1 MSITVLNYMDQ
12 ALVDRIHSQAAKRAE
27 TAKQTTSDD
36 FATVL
41 ADSTKAIE
49 NNQNT
54 ISTNTAVSD
63 TSTVSTGQTA
73 ASSASSYTSN
83 ELDSIFEDAANTYG
97 VSSIILKSIA
107 KAESGFNPSA
117 VSSAGAVGIMQLMP
131 STAAALGVSNS
142 YDARENIMGGA
153 KYISQLLSN
162 YQGNISLALA
172 AYNAGSANVDKYGGI
187 PPFTETQNYV
197 KKVLSYMEEFGSAVS
212 NTVSSVSD
220 QLSSIFSLTGT
231 ARDEANQMLADFFSS
246 KNISKDALDIL
257 TAILKLKNMISG
269 QTTSTDVSSALQNT
283 DTTSSAAVSSS
294 VTPSDRTAVLT
305 SINSDSETI
314 EDITK
319 GIPVRVI
326 PSAETDTDEDTDT
339 ETNTDIDAAVSTDT
353 NDDVSTDTDSESY
366 TSCCL
371 RIARRQFLCRSYGSQ
386 NFCLIRNCF
395 ILSYI
400 VMIILQSVPLSSD

>member
-1 MSITVLNYMDQ
+1 MSITVLNYMDH
-12 ALVDRIHSQAAKRAE
+12 ALVSRINEQAAKRAE
-27 TAKQTTSDD
+27 AAKQSNTDD
-36 FATVL
+36 FAAAL
-41 ADSTKAIE
+41 ADSTKALE
-49 NNQNT
+49 NSQNT
-54 ISTNTAVSD
+54 SQTGTTGADISGISAA
-63 TSTVSTGQTA
+63 QTT
-73 ASSASSYTSN
+73 ASSANSYTSG
-83 ELDSIFEDAANTYG
+83 ELDSIFEEAANSYG

-117 VSSAGAVGIMQLMP
+117 VSNAGAVGIMQLMP

-220 QLSSIFSLTGT
+220 QLSSIFNLTGS

-257 TAILKLKNMISG
+257 TAILKLKNMISS
-269 QTTSTDVSSALQNT
+269 QSSTATASMAQNT
-283 DTTSSAAVSSS
+283 DTSSYPAENTSDDS
-294 VTPSDRTAVLT
+294 SDRIAAAFSKNSEAV
-305 SINSDSETI
+305 

-319 GIPVRVI
+319 DFSVDVI
-326 PSAETDTDEDTDT
+326 PFTEPDTDIADSADTD
-339 ETNTDIDAAVSTDT
+339 AADT
-353 NDDVSTDTDSESY
+353 SVDTDS
-366 TSCCL
+366 
-371 RIARRQFLCRSYGSQ
+371 
-386 NFCLIRNCF
+386 
-395 ILSYI
+395 
-400 VMIILQSVPLSSD
+400 QS

>member
-1 MSITVLNYMDQ
+1 MSITVLNYMDHT
-12 ALVDRIHSQAAKRAE
+12 LVSRINEQAAKRAE
-27 TAKQTTSDD
+27 AAKQSNTDD
-36 FATVL
+36 FAAAL
-41 ADSTKAIE
+41 ADSTKALE
-49 NNQNT
+49 NSQNT
-54 ISTNTAVSD
+54 SQTGTTGAD
-63 TSTVSTGQTA
+63 TSGISAAQTT
-73 ASSASSYTSN
+73 ASSANSYTSG
-83 ELDSIFEDAANTYG
+83 ELDSIFEEAANSYG

-117 VSSAGAVGIMQLMP
+117 VSNAGAVGIKLMP

-220 QLSSIFSLTGT
+220 QLSSIFNLTGS

-257 TAILKLKNMISG
+257 TTILKLKNMISG

-283 DTTSSAAVSSS
+283 DTTSSAVGSTSE
-294 VTPSDRTAVLT
+294 TPSDRTAVLT

-319 GIPVRVI
+319 DIPVRVI

-353 NDDVSTDTDSESY
+353 NDDVSTDTDSES
-366 TSCCL
+366 
-371 RIARRQFLCRSYGSQ
+371 
-386 NFCLIRNCF
+386 
-395 ILSYI
+395 
-400 VMIILQSVPLSSD
+400 

>member
-1 MSITVLNYMDQ
+1 MSITVLNYMDH
-12 ALVDRIHSQAAKRAE
+12 ALVSRINEQAAKRAE
-27 TAKQTTSDD
+27 AAKQSNTDD
-36 FATVL
+36 FAAAL
-41 ADSTKAIE
+41 ADSTKALE
-49 NNQNT
+49 NSQNT
-54 ISTNTAVSD
+54 SQTGTTGAD
-63 TSTVSTGQTA
+63 TSGISAAQTT
-73 ASSASSYTSN
+73 ASSANSYTSG
-83 ELDSIFEDAANTYG
+83 ELDSIFEEAANSYG

-117 VSSAGAVGIMQLMP
+117 VSNAGAVGIMQLMP

-197 KKVLSYMEEFGSAVS
+197 KKVLSYMEEFGAAVS

-220 QLSSIFSLTGT
+220 QLSSIFNLTGS

-257 TAILKLKNMISG
+257 TAILKLKNMISS
-269 QTTSTDVSSALQNT
+269 QSSTATASMAQNT
-283 DTTSSAAVSSS
+283 DTSSYPAENTSDDS
-294 VTPSDRTAVLT
+294 SDRIAVAF
-305 SINSDSETI
+305 SKNSEAV

-319 GIPVRVI
+319 DFSVDVI
-326 PSAETDTDEDTDT
+326 PFTEPDTDIADSADTD
-339 ETNTDIDAAVSTDT
+339 AADT
-353 NDDVSTDTDSESY
+353 SVDTDS
-366 TSCCL
+366 
-371 RIARRQFLCRSYGSQ
+371 
-386 NFCLIRNCF
+386 
-395 ILSYI
+395 
-400 VMIILQSVPLSSD
+400 QS

>member
-1 MSITVLNYMDQ
+1 MSITVLNYMDH
-12 ALVDRIHSQAAKRAE
+12 ALVSRINEQAAKRAE
-27 TAKQTTSDD
+27 AAKQSNTDD
-36 FATVL
+36 FAAAL
-41 ADSTKAIE
+41 ADSTKALE
-49 NNQNT
+49 NSQNT
-54 ISTNTAVSD
+54 SQTGTTGAD
-63 TSTVSTGQTA
+63 TSGISAAQTT
-73 ASSASSYTSN
+73 ASSANSYTSG
-83 ELDSIFEDAANTYG
+83 ELDSIFEEAANSYG

-117 VSSAGAVGIMQLMP
+117 VSNAGAVGIMQLMP

-220 QLSSIFSLTGT
+220 QLSSIFNLTGS
-231 ARDEANQMLADFFSS
+231 ARDEANQMPADFFS
-246 KNISKDALDIL
+246 LDIL
-257 TAILKLKNMISG
+257 TTILKLKNMISG

-283 DTTSSAAVSSS
+283 DTTSSAVGSTSE
-294 VTPSDRTAVLT
+294 TPSDRTAVLT

-319 GIPVRVI
+319 DIPVRVI

-353 NDDVSTDTDSESY
+353 NDDVSTDTDSES
-366 TSCCL
+366 
-371 RIARRQFLCRSYGSQ
+371 
-386 NFCLIRNCF
+386 
-395 ILSYI
+395 
-400 VMIILQSVPLSSD
+400 

>member
-73 ASSASSYTSN
+73 ASSASSYTSS

-257 TAILKLKNMISG
+257 TAILKIKNMISG

-283 DTTSSAAVSSS
+283 DTTTSAVGSTSE
-294 VTPSDRTAVLT
+294 TPSDRTAVLT

-319 GIPVRVI
+319 DIPVRVI

-339 ETNTDIDAAVSTDT
+339 KTNTDIDAAVSTDT
-353 NDDVSTDTDSESY
+353 NDDVSTDTDSES
-366 TSCCL
+366 
-371 RIARRQFLCRSYGSQ
+371 
-386 NFCLIRNCF
+386 
-395 ILSYI
+395 
-400 VMIILQSVPLSSD
+400 

>member
-131 STAAALGVSNS
+131 ATAASLGVTDS
-142 YDARENIMGGA
+142 YDAYQNIMGGA
-153 KYISQLLSN
+153 NLISQLLARYN
-162 YQGNISLALA
+162 GNISLALA

-283 DTTSSAAVSSS
+283 DTTSSAVGSTSE
-294 VTPSDRTAVLT
+294 TPSDRTAVLT

-319 GIPVRVI
+319 DIPVRVI

-353 NDDVSTDTDSESY
+353 NDDVSTDTDSES
-366 TSCCL
+366 
-371 RIARRQFLCRSYGSQ
+371 
-386 NFCLIRNCF
+386 
-395 ILSYI
+395 
-400 VMIILQSVPLSSD
+400 

>member
-1 MSITVLNYMDQ
+1 MSITVLNYMDHT
-12 ALVDRIHSQAAKRAE
+12 LVSRINEQAAKRAE
-27 TAKQTTSDD
+27 AAKQSNTDD
-36 FATVL
+36 FAAAL
-41 ADSTKAIE
+41 ADSTKALE
-49 NNQNT
+49 NSQNT
-54 ISTNTAVSD
+54 SQTGTTGAD
-63 TSTVSTGQTA
+63 TSGISAAQTT
-73 ASSASSYTSN
+73 ASSANFYTSG
-83 ELDSIFEDAANTYG
+83 ELDSIFEEAANSYG

-117 VSSAGAVGIMQLMP
+117 VSNAGAVGIMQLMP

-220 QLSSIFSLTGT
+220 QLSSIFNLTGS

-257 TAILKLKNMISG
+257 TAILKLKNMISS
-269 QTTSTDVSSALQNT
+269 QSSTATASMAQNT
-283 DTTSSAAVSSS
+283 DTSSYPAENTSDDS
-294 VTPSDRTAVLT
+294 SDRIAVAF
-305 SINSDSETI
+305 SKNSEAV

-319 GIPVRVI
+319 DFSVDVI
-326 PSAETDTDEDTDT
+326 PFTEPDTDIADSADTD
-339 ETNTDIDAAVSTDT
+339 AADT
-353 NDDVSTDTDSESY
+353 SVDTDS
-366 TSCCL
+366 
-371 RIARRQFLCRSYGSQ
+371 
-386 NFCLIRNCF
+386 
-395 ILSYI
+395 
-400 VMIILQSVPLSSD
+400 QS

>member
-212 NTVSSVSD
+212 NTVSSVLD
-220 QLSSIFSLTGT
+220 QLSSIFNLTGS

-257 TAILKLKNMISG
+257 TAILKLKNMISS
-269 QTTSTDVSSALQNT
+269 QSSTATASMAQNT
-283 DTTSSAAVSSS
+283 DTSSYPAENTSDDS
-294 VTPSDRTAVLT
+294 SDRIAVAF
-305 SINSDSETI
+305 SKNSEAV

-319 GIPVRVI
+319 DFSVDVI
-326 PSAETDTDEDTDT
+326 PFTEPDTDIADSADTD
-339 ETNTDIDAAVSTDT
+339 AADT
-353 NDDVSTDTDSESY
+353 SVDTDS
-366 TSCCL
+366 
-371 RIARRQFLCRSYGSQ
+371 
-386 NFCLIRNCF
+386 
-395 ILSYI
+395 
-400 VMIILQSVPLSSD
+400 QS

>member
-27 TAKQTTSDD
+27 AAKQTTSDD

-73 ASSASSYTSN
+73 ASSASSYTSS

-220 QLSSIFSLTGT
+220 QLSSIFNLTGS

-257 TAILKLKNMISG
+257 TAILKLKI
-269 QTTSTDVSSALQNT
+269 
-283 DTTSSAAVSSS
+283 
-294 VTPSDRTAVLT
+294 
-305 SINSDSETI
+305 
-314 EDITK
+314 
-319 GIPVRVI
+319 
-326 PSAETDTDEDTDT
+326 
-339 ETNTDIDAAVSTDT
+339 
-353 NDDVSTDTDSESY
+353 
-366 TSCCL
+366 
-371 RIARRQFLCRSYGSQ
+371 
-386 NFCLIRNCF
+386 
-395 ILSYI
+395 
-400 VMIILQSVPLSSD
+400 

>member
-12 ALVDRIHSQAAKRAE
+12 ALVDRIHSQAAKRSE

-63 TSTVSTGQTA
+63 TSPVSTGQTA

-83 ELDSIFEDAANTYG
+83 ELDSIFEEAANSYG

-117 VSSAGAVGIMQLMP
+117 VSYAGAVGIMQLMP

-220 QLSSIFSLTGT
+220 QLSSIFNLTGS

-246 KNISKDALDIL
+246 KNISKDIL

-283 DTTSSAAVSSS
+283 DTTSSAVGSTSE
-294 VTPSDRTAVLT
+294 TPSDRTAVLT

-319 GIPVRVI
+319 DIPVRVI

-353 NDDVSTDTDSESY
+353 NDDVSTDTDSES
-366 TSCCL
+366 
-371 RIARRQFLCRSYGSQ
+371 
-386 NFCLIRNCF
+386 
-395 ILSYI
+395 
-400 VMIILQSVPLSSD
+400 

>member
-12 ALVDRIHSQAAKRAE
+12 ALVSRINEQAAKRAE
-27 TAKQTTSDD
+27 TAKQNNSDD

-41 ADSTKAIE
+41 ADSTKALD
-49 NNQNT
+49 NSQNT
-54 ISTNTAVSD
+54 TSGTTGSDAADVSPALE
-63 TSTVSTGQTA
+63 SS
-73 ASSASSYTSN
+73 SSADSYTSD
-83 ELDSIFEDAANTYG
+83 ELDSIFEEAANTYG

-117 VSSAGAVGIMQLMP
+117 ISSAGAIGIMQLMP
-131 STAAALGVSNS
+131 QTAAALGVSNS

-197 KKVLSYMEEFGSAVS
+197 KKVLSYMEEFGFAVS

-220 QLSSIFSLTGT
+220 QLSSIFNLTGT

-257 TAILKLKNMISG
+257 TAILKLKNMISSQTSG
-269 QTTSTDVSSALQNT
+269 YTTSASQNT
-283 DTTSSAAVSSS
+283 ATATSAEKNTSDDSS
-294 VTPSDRTAVLT
+294 VRSADLL
-305 SINSDSETI
+305 SMNSGSKSLEELPQDL
-314 EDITK
+314 
-319 GIPVRVI
+319 PVRVI
-326 PSAETDTDEDTDT
+326 PSAQTEADTDTDTDAADTDNDTDT
-339 ETNTDIDAAVSTDT
+339 NI
-353 NDDVSTDTDSESY
+353 ES
-366 TSCCL
+366 
-371 RIARRQFLCRSYGSQ
+371 
-386 NFCLIRNCF
+386 
-395 ILSYI
+395 
-400 VMIILQSVPLSSD
+400 

>member
-12 ALVDRIHSQAAKRAE
+12 ALVSRINEQAAKRAE
-27 TAKQTTSDD
+27 TAKQNNSDD

-41 ADSTKAIE
+41 ADSTKALD
-49 NNQNT
+49 NSQNT
-54 ISTNTAVSD
+54 TSGTTGSDAADVSPALK
-63 TSTVSTGQTA
+63 SS
-73 ASSASSYTSN
+73 SSADSYTSD
-83 ELDSIFEDAANTYG
+83 ELDSIFEEAANTYG

-117 VSSAGAVGIMQLMP
+117 ISSAGAIGIMQLMP
-131 STAAALGVSNS
+131 QTAAALGVSNS

-257 TAILKLKNMISG
+257 TAILKLKNMISSQTSG
-269 QTTSTDVSSALQNT
+269 YTTSASQNT
-283 DTTSSAAVSSS
+283 ATATSAEKNTSDDSS
-294 VTPSDRTAVLT
+294 VRSADLL
-305 SINSDSETI
+305 SMNSGSKSLEELPQDL
-314 EDITK
+314 
-319 GIPVRVI
+319 PVRVI
-326 PSAETDTDEDTDT
+326 PSAQTEADTDTDTDTDT
-339 ETNTDIDAAVSTDT
+339 DAADTDTDT
-353 NDDVSTDTDSESY
+353 NIES
-366 TSCCL
+366 
-371 RIARRQFLCRSYGSQ
+371 
-386 NFCLIRNCF
+386 
-395 ILSYI
+395 
-400 VMIILQSVPLSSD
+400 

>member
-220 QLSSIFSLTGT
+220 QLSSIFNLTGS

-257 TAILKLKNMISG
+257 TAILKLKNMISS
-269 QTTSTDVSSALQNT
+269 QSSTATASMAQNT
-283 DTTSSAAVSSS
+283 DTSSYPAENTSDDS
-294 VTPSDRTAVLT
+294 SDRIAAAFSKNSEAV
-305 SINSDSETI
+305 

-319 GIPVRVI
+319 DFSVDVI
-326 PSAETDTDEDTDT
+326 PFTEPDTDIADSADTD
-339 ETNTDIDAAVSTDT
+339 AADT
-353 NDDVSTDTDSESY
+353 SVDTDS
-366 TSCCL
+366 
-371 RIARRQFLCRSYGSQ
+371 
-386 NFCLIRNCF
+386 
-395 ILSYI
+395 
-400 VMIILQSVPLSSD
+400 QS

>member
-12 ALVDRIHSQAAKRAE
+12 ALVSRINEQAAKRAE
-27 TAKQTTSDD
+27 AAKQNNSDD

-41 ADSTKAIE
+41 ADSTKALD
-49 NNQNT
+49 NSQNT
-54 ISTNTAVSD
+54 TSGTTSSDAVD
-63 TSTVSTGQTA
+63 VSPA
-73 ASSASSYTSN
+73 LESSSSADSYTSD
-83 ELDSIFEDAANTYG
+83 ELDSIFEEAANTYG

-117 VSSAGAVGIMQLMP
+117 VSSAGAIGIMQLMP
-131 STAAALGVSNS
+131 QTAAALGVSNS

-220 QLSSIFSLTGT
+220 QLSSIFNLTGT

-257 TAILKLKNMISG
+257 TAILKLKNMISSQTSG
-269 QTTSTDVSSALQNT
+269 YTTSASQNT
-283 DTTSSAAVSSS
+283 ATATSAEKNISDDSS
-294 VTPSDRTAVLT
+294 VRSADLL
-305 SINSDSETI
+305 SMNSGSKSLEELPQDL
-314 EDITK
+314 
-319 GIPVRVI
+319 PVRVI
-326 PSAETDTDEDTDT
+326 PSAQTEADTDTDTDAADTDNDNDTDT
-339 ETNTDIDAAVSTDT
+339 NI
-353 NDDVSTDTDSESY
+353 ES
-366 TSCCL
+366 
-371 RIARRQFLCRSYGSQ
+371 
-386 NFCLIRNCF
+386 
-395 ILSYI
+395 
-400 VMIILQSVPLSSD
+400 

>member
-1 MSITVLNYMDQ
+1 MSITVLNYMDH
-12 ALVDRIHSQAAKRAE
+12 ALVSRINEQAAKRAE
-27 TAKQTTSDD
+27 AAKQSNTDD
-36 FATVL
+36 FAAAL
-41 ADSTKAIE
+41 ADSTKALE

-73 ASSASSYTSN
+73 ASSASSYTSS

-220 QLSSIFSLTGT
+220 QLSSIFNLTGS

-257 TAILKLKNMISG
+257 TAILKLKNMISS
-269 QTTSTDVSSALQNT
+269 QSSTATASMAQNT
-283 DTTSSAAVSSS
+283 DTSSYPAENTSDDS
-294 VTPSDRTAVLT
+294 SDRIAVAF
-305 SINSDSETI
+305 SKNSEAV

-319 GIPVRVI
+319 DFSVDVI
-326 PSAETDTDEDTDT
+326 PFTEPDTDIADSADTD
-339 ETNTDIDAAVSTDT
+339 AADT
-353 NDDVSTDTDSESY
+353 SVDTDS
-366 TSCCL
+366 
-371 RIARRQFLCRSYGSQ
+371 
-386 NFCLIRNCF
+386 
-395 ILSYI
+395 
-400 VMIILQSVPLSSD
+400 QS

>member
-12 ALVDRIHSQAAKRAE
+12 ALVSRINEQAAKRAE
-27 TAKQTTSDD
+27 TAKQNNSDD

-41 ADSTKAIE
+41 ADSTKALD
-49 NNQNT
+49 NSQNT
-54 ISTNTAVSD
+54 TSGTTGSDAADVSP
-63 TSTVSTGQTA
+63 A
-73 ASSASSYTSN
+73 LESSFSADSYTSD
-83 ELDSIFEDAANTYG
+83 ELDSIFEEAANTYG

-117 VSSAGAVGIMQLMP
+117 ISSAGAIGIMQLMP
-131 STAAALGVSNS
+131 QTAAALGVSNS

-197 KKVLSYMEEFGSAVS
+197 KKVLSYMEEFGFAVS

-220 QLSSIFSLTGT
+220 QLSSIFNLTGT

-257 TAILKLKNMISG
+257 TAILKLKNMISSQTSG
-269 QTTSTDVSSALQNT
+269 YTTSASQNT
-283 DTTSSAAVSSS
+283 ATATSAEKNTSDDSS
-294 VTPSDRTAVLT
+294 VRSADLL
-305 SINSDSETI
+305 SMNSGSKSLEELPQDL
-314 EDITK
+314 
-319 GIPVRVI
+319 PVRVI
-326 PSAETDTDEDTDT
+326 PSAQTEADTDTDTDAADTDT
-339 ETNTDIDAAVSTDT
+339 DT
-353 NDDVSTDTDSESY
+353 NIES
-366 TSCCL
+366 
-371 RIARRQFLCRSYGSQ
+371 
-386 NFCLIRNCF
+386 
-395 ILSYI
+395 
-400 VMIILQSVPLSSD
+400 